1 MYKDSLWNEFL
12 KTGKVE
18 KYIEFKKEEML
29 EKEGELTEEANKG
42 KGDSNT
48 RNSI

>member
-29 EKEGELTEEANKG
+29 EKEGELT
-42 KGDSNT
+42 D
-48 RNSI
+48 